1 MYLDKVSLYYGEL
14 NWRKSDAKAE
24 NKRKKKCGPHFPEHK
39 CKVRCCVLC
48 RLIAARWGEDGR
60 WWRVRVWSK
69 HWTRCC
75 VSPVVWSVDE
85 DDVVV
90 PDDELLLVPAR
101 LLPPQRHHP
110 LLVADEHHRGLAQLR
125 LAAAAV
131 VRHHRL
137 ADLVHILLAVARRV
151 ATLKHQRPVKIQIF
165 LCTVDIFMFRSVQV
179 EHVPHFYLHLISKL
193 AHCAVSHIISSSVI
207 TLLFP
212 IIRSSQWLSVLI

>member
-1 MYLDKVSLYYGEL
+1 MTSEGLEYTL
-14 NWRKSDAKAE
+14 N
-24 NKRKKKCGPHFPEHK
+24 
-39 CKVRCCVLC
+39 
-48 RLIAARWGEDGR
+48 
-60 WWRVRVWSK
+60 
-69 HWTRCC
+69 T

-110 LLVADEHHRGLAQLR
+110 LLVAHEHHRGLAQLR

-151 ATLKHQRPVKIQIF
+151 ATLKHQHPVKIQIL
-165 LCTVDIFMFRSVQV
+165 LCRVDIFYISQCAGRACPP
-179 EHVPHFYLHLISKL
+179 VPHFYLHLISKL